1 MHLQKDSTPL
11 KRATIPNKTPNQ
23 RIASL
28 KDLMSLEEQ
37 REALQ
42 LQLDKIQSK
51 VASLQFTIC
60 STVDTHLRHDSHLQS
75 SGGSRQVAQRPRMP
89 RGGLRKQIFEALRAG
104 GSTGVLVKDLAVALA
119 MRPVNIHSWFHSA
132 LKRYPQIEKLAPGH
146 YLLNGNILPTSTTA
160 PSQTRPLAT
169 GRSGRQRMRPKRG
182 EISRQILELLR
193 GAGSE
198 GISVAQIAAHTG
210 SHYRNIHVWFSST
223 GKKNPLI
230 QRINRGIYRLQTSN
244 LV

>member
-11 KRATIPNKTPNQ
+11 KRATLPNKTPNQ

-42 LQLDKIQSK
+42 LQLDKIHSK
-51 VASLQFTIC
+51 VASLQFSVF
-60 STVDTHLRHDSHLQS
+60 STADTTRLPETHLHS

-104 GSTGVLVKDLAVALA
+104 GLAGVFVRDLAAALA

-146 YLLNGNILPTSTTA
+146 YLLNGNIPLSSNSEPLR
-160 PSQTRPLAT
+160 TRPLST

-198 GISVAQIAAHTG
+198 GISVAQIAAQTG
-210 SHYRNIHVWFSST
+210 SHYRNVHVWFSST

-230 QRINRGIYRLQTSN
+230 QRINRGIYRLQTPN
-244 LV
+244 LA